1 MTMTAAPTRA
11 TSPPNRTPAKTYG
24 RSRGVSRVA
33 DRVLIYGPGGIGKSS
48 LGADAPDPIFA
59 DIEHSTEDLNVERA
73 EGIENWADLRDWL
86 QRGDFTGV
94 KTVVIDSGTRAEEWC
109 VAHVIANVPHEKGL
123 RIKSIEDYGWGKGY
137 TLVYE
142 EWRRFLGDLENHYRK
157 GRNIVL
163 VAHDIDG
170 KAPNPDGEDF
180 LRHQP
185 RLQNTKESSIMRAT
199 VEWCDHVVYIGYDA
213 AVKDGKAKGGGSRTI
228 FCSGTPT
235 VIAKTRNLDGQ
246 PMPFPKGDTKF
257 WDLIATRPASV
268 GASEVPL

>member
-1 MTMTAAPTRA
+1 MTAIPQTRA
-11 TSPPNRTPAKTYG
+11 ASPPNRPAKNFG
-24 RSRGVSRVA
+24 RSRGITRTAS
-33 DRVLIYGPGGIGKSS
+33 RVLIYGPGGIGKSS
-48 LGADAPDPIFA
+48 LAAAGPASIFA
-59 DIEHSTEDLNVERA
+59 DIEHSTEDLNVERI
-73 EGIENWADLRDWL
+73 EGVENWADLRVWL
-86 QRGDFTGV
+86 LRGYFTGIH
-94 KTVVIDSGTRAEEWC
+94 TIVIDSATRAEQWC
-109 VAHVIANVPHEKGL
+109 IAHVVANVPHEKGL
-123 RIKSIEDYGWGKGY
+123 RIKSVEDYGWGKGY

-142 EWRRFLGDLENHYRK
+142 EWRRLLGDLESHYRQ

-185 RLQNTKESSIMRAT
+185 RLQNTKEASIMRAT
-199 VEWCDHVVYIGYDA
+199 VEWCDHVLYIGYDA

-228 FCSGTPT
+228 FCAGTPT

-257 WDLIATRPASV
+257 WGLVTSRPAS
-268 GASEVPL
+268 AAADEAPI